1 VCLNILINRRV
12 RHHKKSSQKRSEA
25 KTEYS
30 KNIGIGQ
37 SFVSIRQIKLIAKIL
52 TLILVRLWSVG
63 LWRAET
69 AAVVL
74 SLAGVLLWLLITT
87 LLLVAFV
94 VVAASLVGSLR
105 ARLCIA
111 IGLLGPERILVS
123 AGGRRVAVLL
133 FVEKAWFGSLESDRV
148 LGS

>member
-1 VCLNILINRRV
+1 MVLLRVVDLRRA
-12 RHHKKSSQKRSEA
+12 A
-25 KTEYS
+25 KT
-30 KNIGIGQ
+30 
-37 SFVSIRQIKLIAKIL
+37 
-52 TLILVRLWSVG
+52 
-63 LWRAET
+63 
-69 AAVVL
+69 AAIVLL

-94 VVAASLVGSLR
+94 VTFVAASIVGSALR
-105 ARLCIA
+105 ARVRIL

-133 FVEKAWFGSLESDRV
+133 FVEKAWFGSLESDRLVV

>member
-1 VCLNILINRRV
+1 LLELANVDILLVLFPLCRSLRHNLLSVLILI
-12 RHHKKSSQKRSEA
+12 
-25 KTEYS
+25 
-30 KNIGIGQ
+30 
-37 SFVSIRQIKLIAKIL
+37 
-52 TLILVRLWSVG
+52 RLWSVG